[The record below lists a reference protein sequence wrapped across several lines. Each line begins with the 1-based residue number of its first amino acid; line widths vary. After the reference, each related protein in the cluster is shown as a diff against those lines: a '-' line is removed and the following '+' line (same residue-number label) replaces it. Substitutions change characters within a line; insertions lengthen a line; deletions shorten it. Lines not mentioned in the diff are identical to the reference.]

1 MGPVMSDQGPD
12 LSFDKASYASS
23 PGPGGSEGASIPCNQ
38 CKRPLGQQYWK
49 LQKFL
54 LCDGCKQGVSA
65 SLAQSQSASSFAKAL
80 VQGGLVALACGVGYA
95 IFVAVTKIQLALVT
109 IGIAFVIAKVVR
121 KASSGLS
128 GRKFQVLAVVLT
140 YVASTMGYAP
150 GILAAVSDSA
160 DKHHVAAPAAGAPAA
175 APGVAPS
182 AAPASDGSGAA
193 QGAGEAGANK
203 PVGAMELVLA
213 FAMLVGIMLAAPF
226 LEITE
231 APIGVLIVLFG
242 LWEAWKL
249 SRGVSLV
256 IEGPFRV
263 APAAPGAPAA

>member
-1 MGPVMSDQGPD
+1 MSDNGPD
-12 LSFDKASYASS
+12 LSFDKASYASPS
-23 PGPGGSEGASIPCNQ
+23 GGVGGGEGASIPCNQ

-80 VQGGLVALACGVGYA
+80 VQGGLVALACGVAYA
-95 IFVAVTKIQLALVT
+95 VFVAVTKIQLALVT
-109 IGIAFVIAKVVR
+109 IGIAFLIAKVVR

-160 DKHHVAAPAAGAPAA
+160 DKHHAASPAAGAPAA
-175 APGVAPS
+175 APGAPAS
-182 AAPASDGSGAA
+182 TAPASDGSGAA
-193 QGAGEAGANK
+193 QGSGEAGK

-249 SRGVSLV
+249 SRGVNLV

-263 APAAPGAPAA
+263 APATPGAPAG